1 MNFLSTGSAIKKRII
16 LSVVVLAA
24 IASMAVYYFLSY
36 SEPASQNIASSEL
49 VQILGARSSIT
60 FPSSLSLS
68 SINMELAPDYIKS
81 LVSTEAEGTKYA
93 KIIFSDNK
101 QGFSTS
107 YIINKSMINAYMD
120 FVGGAYSGWSR
131 VFAARNDDAGVI
143 DFDND
148 YQIAR
153 VIMEADNSRTKVT
166 VITINK

>member
-49 VQILGARSSIT
+49 VQILGARSSVT
-60 FPSSLSLS
+60 FPASLSFS
-68 SINMELAPDYIKS
+68 PINLELAPDYIKS
-81 LVSTEAEGTKYA
+81 LVLAQAEGTKYA
-93 KIIFSDNK
+93 KIISSDNK
-101 QGFSTS
+101 QGFSAS
-107 YIINKSMINAYMD
+107 YVMNKSMINAYMD
-120 FVGGAYSGWSR
+120 FVRGAYSGWSR
-131 VFAARNDDAGVI
+131 VFAVRNDSVGVI
-143 DFDND
+143 DFDNS